1 MPALPPAEGEIQPRL
16 KHDANVIKRI
26 LIGHCQRGND
36 CVALPHTMTDK
47 KENMKNRIC
56 EILGVEKP
64 VVQGPLNWLTNARYV
79 AAVSNAGGLGVLGFN
94 AGLKESVT
102 TVGETVEAMRHEI
115 RTVKALTN
123 RPFGINVAPSSDDP
137 SQDRFTGPVLD
148 LMAEENVSA
157 AVMVGDLHPL
167 WIAKFRERG
176 ITVVFRDGNPS
187 ANSTRG
193 AIEAGAQIIVAT
205 GFDEGGTLPV
215 KAIGTFSI
223 VPLVVDAAEGRAPVM
238 AAGGIVDERTAKA
251 AFALGAEGLYV
262 GTAFMMAE
270 ESPLA
275 DNIKRTAAATSADEL
290 VMYRTVPA
298 WYRSLSGPL
307 PDELVR
313 MSKAGAT
320 EEEIYKAQHAYIGMR
335 DGMLFGDLSKG
346 YASFGL
352 GITQIR
358 AIEPVQTVMDRLTG
372 WMEA

>member
-1 MPALPPAEGEIQPRL
+1 
-16 KHDANVIKRI
+16 
-26 LIGHCQRGND
+26 
-36 CVALPHTMTDK
+36 
-47 KENMKNRIC
+47 MKNRIC
-56 EILGVEKP
+56 EILCIEKP

-102 TVGETVEAMRHEI
+102 TVSETVEAMRREI
-115 RTVKALTN
+115 RAVKALSN

-137 SQDRFTGPVLD
+137 AQDRFTGPVLD
-148 LMAEENVSA
+148 LMIEENVSV
-157 AVMVGDLHPL
+157 AVIVGDLHPG

-193 AIEAGAQIIVAT
+193 AIDAGAQIVVAT

-223 VPLVVDAAEGRAPVM
+223 VPLVVDAAEGRIPIM

-275 DNIKRTAAATSADEL
+275 DNIKRMAAATSADEL

-358 AIEPVQTVMDRLTG
+358 TIKPVQAVMDQLTG
-372 WMEA
+372 WMDA

>member
-1 MPALPPAEGEIQPRL
+1 
-16 KHDANVIKRI
+16 
-26 LIGHCQRGND
+26 
-36 CVALPHTMTDK
+36 
-47 KENMKNRIC
+47 MKNRIC
-56 EILGVEKP
+56 EILGIEKP

-102 TVGETVEAMRHEI
+102 TVEETVEAMRREI
-115 RTVKALTN
+115 RAVKALTD
-123 RPFGINVAPSSDDP
+123 RPFGVNVAPMSDD
-137 SQDRFTGPVLD
+137 STLDRFTGPVLE
-148 LMAEENVSA
+148 LMSEEKVPV
-157 AVMVGDLHPL
+157 AVMVGVFWPG
-167 WIAKFRERG
+167 WTAKFRNRG
-176 ITVVFRDGNPS
+176 IKAVFRDGNPS
-187 ANSTRG
+187 AESTRR
-193 AIEAGAQIIVAT
+193 AIDGGAQIVVAT

-223 VPLVVDAAEGRAPVM
+223 VPLVVDAAEGRVPVM
-238 AAGGIVDERTAKA
+238 AAGGIVDERTARA

-275 DNIKRTAAATSADEL
+275 DNIKQTAVKADAL
-290 VMYRTVPA
+290 DLLMYRTVPA
-298 WYRSLSGPL
+298 WYRSLNGPL
-307 PDELVR
+307 PNELLR
-313 MSKAGAT
+313 MSRDGAT

-358 AIEPVQTVMDRLTG
+358 AVEPVRVVMERLTA
-372 WMEA
+372 WMDA